1 MVPARPK
8 LMYIYRIFP
17 VYFTDFHLHF
27 ILKKNPNIHKCTWN
41 DWNYINIFIIVNIK
55 ILEIKDVA
63 FKFNSVITCI
73 IKLDKISD

>member
-41 DWNYINIFIIVNIK
+41 DWKYINIFIIVNIK

>member
-17 VYFTDFHLHF
+17 VYLTDFYRHF
-27 ILKKNPNIHKCTWN
+27 ILKNPNIHKCTWN